1 MALVPATTKI
11 SELSWAT
18 AADLEAFVAC
28 VGDKV
33 AAIEKHSYSTI
44 NIAQAFADLTNVG
57 SLLRV
62 AFANAGH
69 KPCSAP
75 IAKIIARYQE
85 LIHDSALTTQAF
97 VTACVG
103 ALKNHKMA
111 IMAAEKGRPDA
122 ALKMIVKCGN
132 LALEMAALADGLVQ
146 KAAELSALSEEGLV
160 QAVENRAMS
169 KQEADRVRD
178 LIHKTQAQTKQLT
191 TLKEEIA
198 EEIDMACADEMRHAN
213 TADAARKQQMFTQIL
228 SAGIKIA
235 VPAVNPL
242 AALGPSTAAPATPAK
257 GHGDRARD
265 AAADATANAAIQ
277 EALTQKK
284 QLTQEKTDLEGE
296 IAGLAAR
303 MANCPEDQKAGYASD
318 IKAKKEQKEEKAK
331 LLNAAQETLSGLQA
345 SLGAKAKSAEE
356 MEAKALEKKYELMR
370 AKRQAN
376 ADLQGKLEELKGMK
390 VSHDDLEKAVK
401 ALEVVIVTM
410 GRVKT
415 TFTNVRVFWD
425 SVAKHCHLL
434 SKGKENIEFLKEIEG
449 SADDMKQEIAGQAIN
464 WAALGRVNMVAHS
477 AMVQS
482 AESVDELMQNLPVG
496 SEAAVL
502 QDEVIS
508 RLTKALTDEDKDLA
522 LLEAGKPK

>member
-1 MALVPATTKI
+1 MALVPATKKI

-18 AADLEAFVAC
+18 PADLEAFVAC
-28 VGDKV
+28 IGDEV
-33 AAIEKHSYSTI
+33 VAIEKHNYSTI

-75 IAKIIARYQE
+75 IAKIVARYQE

-132 LALEMAALADGLVQ
+132 LALEMAELADGLVQ
-146 KAAELSALSEEGLV
+146 KAEVLSALSEVGLV

-169 KQEADRVRD
+169 RQEADRVRD

-235 VPAVNPL
+235 VPLVNPL
-242 AALGPSTAAPATPAK
+242 AALGPDAAPATAAK
-257 GHGDRARD
+257 GRGDSAGD
-265 AAADATANAAIQ
+265 AAADAAANAAVQ
-277 EALTQKK
+277 EALNQKK

-303 MANCPEDQKAGYASD
+303 MANCPEDQKAGYASE
-318 IKAKKEQKEEKAK
+318 IEAKKEQKEAKAK

-415 TFTNVRVFWD
+415 TFTSVRVFWD
-425 SVAKHCHLL
+425 SVSKHCHLL
-434 SKGKENIEFLKEIEG
+434 SKGRENIEFLKEIDG
-449 SADDMKQEIAGQAIN
+449 SADDMKQEIGGQAIN
-464 WAALGRVNMVAHS
+464 WAALGKVNMVAHY

-482 AESVDELMQNLPVG
+482 AGSVDELMRNLPVG
-496 SEAAVL
+496 SEAAAL

-508 RLTKALTDEDKDLA
+508 RLSKALTDEDTDLA